1 MVKRHSSR
9 RTELSSSLLNERLN
23 GAKGY
28 DRIAGYFSS
37 SIIEIAGESI
47 ERMEGKVRIVCN
59 SGIDIKDVQTA
70 KLAQNAMRREWCDFK
85 PEELPSPEERFRRL
99 YEFLS
104 TGKMEVKVIPDSRFG
119 LIHGKAGVITLSN
132 DSKTSF
138 LGSSNETKNGWKL
151 NYELIW
157 EDDSDEAV
165 AWVQEE
171 FDTLW
176 NDPCAVNLSQFIV
189 DDIERISKRF
199 VYDSVEEWKVQA
211 DSASVVLES
220 PVYRQEFGLWA
231 HQKYFVDLAFREH
244 KKSYGARYVLAD
256 QVGLGKT
263 IQLALSAE
271 LMALY
276 GDKPILILVPKTLLW
291 QWQEEMKY
299 LLDMPSAVWN
309 GRMWIDEN
317 GIEYPN
323 TGLEDIKKCPRKV
336 GIVSQGLIVSNSPIT
351 EYLLTQ
357 EYECV
362 IVDESHRA
370 RRKNLGQGKETQ
382 SPEPNNLYDFL
393 LTLSLK
399 TKSMLLATATPI
411 QLYPIELFDLLNI
424 LSQKNDS
431 VLGNRYSK
439 WRKRD
444 SANDGLKLITG
455 EKRIEFFDLE
465 NWEWIRNPF
474 PPSFENEITFGLIRR
489 NLQMSDDEFV
499 INKTHNELPKTT
511 QNRLGR
517 IIDDGFYENYNPY
530 IRHIVRRE
538 REFLEN
544 TIDKETGETFLKR
557 IKVNLYGEDDTD
569 ALLLSGYLRD
579 AYQCAEAFCDLIKKR
594 APSGGFLKTL
604 LLKRI
609 GSSIIA
615 GLNTGRKMLSNWNTS
630 LSELKEEDEESERIG
645 EESIKNL
652 TIEEEE
658 LLIQFVRIL
667 EESQAI
673 DPKYEKLF
681 DLLVAENW
689 MKKGCIVFSQ
699 YYDTAF
705 GVGVNLSKDI
715 PSEPIGLYAGGT
727 KSGIFLDGSFTSVEK
742 DELKRMVKNRDLRIL
757 IGTDSASEGLN
768 LQTLGTL
775 INVDLPW
782 NPTRLEQR
790 KGRIQRIG
798 QVNDEVE
805 IYNLRYKDSVED
817 RVHNL
822 LSERLQNIYSVFGQL
837 PDTLED
843 VWVEVAQNNIEKA
856 KQIIDNVPKQNPFK
870 CKYQNTV
877 DTVDWE
883 SCSSVLN
890 QKERRKYL
898 QKGWKEK

>member
-1 MVKRHSSR
+1 MVQRYSSR

-37 SIIEIAGESI
+37 SIIEVAGEAI
-47 ERMEGKVRIVCN
+47 ENIEGNVRIICN
-59 SGIDIKDVQTA
+59 SGLDIKDVQTA

-104 TGKMEVKVIPDSRFG
+104 SGKMQVKVLPDSKFG

-132 DSKTSF
+132 DKKTSY
-138 LGSSNETKNGWKL
+138 LGSANETKNGWKL

-165 AWVQEE
+165 EWVQEE
-171 FDTLW
+171 FDVLW
-176 NDPCAVNLSQFIV
+176 NDPCAVNLSQFIIN
-189 DDIERISKRF
+189 DIERISKRF
-199 VYDSVEEWKVQA
+199 VYGSVEEWKEQG

-276 GDKPILILVPKTLLW
+276 GDKPVLILVPKTLLW
-291 QWQEEMKY
+291 QWQEEMKT

-309 GRMWIDEN
+309 GRIWVDEN

-323 TGLEDIKKCPRKV
+323 KGLEEIKNCPRRV

-362 IVDESHRA
+362 IVDEAHRA
-370 RRKNLGQGKETQ
+370 RRYNRGLGKEAQ

-455 EKRIEFFDLE
+455 EKKLEFFDFE

-474 PPSFENEITFGLIRR
+474 PSSFENELTFGLIRR
-489 NLQMSDDEFV
+489 NLQMSEDEFV
-499 INKTHNELPKTT
+499 INRTHNELSKPMQSKI
-511 QNRLGR
+511 GR

-538 REFLEN
+538 RDFLEN
-544 TIDKETGETFLKR
+544 TKDPETKENYLKK
-557 IKVNLYGEDDTD
+557 IEVNLQGEEDVD
-569 ALLLSGYLRD
+569 ALILSGYLKD

-609 GSSIIA
+609 GSSIVA
-615 GLNTGRKMLSNWNTS
+615 GLNTGKKMLSSWNTS
-630 LSELKEEDEESERIG
+630 LIELKEEDEDAEQLG

-652 TIEEEE
+652 TTEE
-658 LLIQFVRIL
+658 LDLLLQFVKIL
-667 EESQAI
+667 EENQAT
-673 DPKYEKLF
+673 DPKYEKIYE
-681 DLLVAENW
+681 LLVTQNW
-689 MKKGCIVFSQ
+689 IKKGCIVFSQ
-699 YYDTAF
+699 YYDTAY
-705 GVGVNLSKDI
+705 GVGKNLSKDI
-715 PSEPIGLYAGGT
+715 PNEQIGLYSGGT
-727 KSGIFLDGSFTSVEK
+727 KSGIFFDGNFTSVDK

-798 QVNDEVE
+798 QVNDVVD

-817 RVHNL
+817 RVHSL
-822 LSERLQNIYSVFGQL
+822 LSSRLKNIYSVFGQL

-843 VWVEVAQNNIEKA
+843 VWVEVAKNNYEKA
-856 KQIIDNVPKQNPFK
+856 KQIIDNVPKLNPFK
-870 CKYQNTV
+870 CKYQNKV
-877 DTVDWE
+877 DSVDWE

-898 QKGWKEK
+898 QRGWR